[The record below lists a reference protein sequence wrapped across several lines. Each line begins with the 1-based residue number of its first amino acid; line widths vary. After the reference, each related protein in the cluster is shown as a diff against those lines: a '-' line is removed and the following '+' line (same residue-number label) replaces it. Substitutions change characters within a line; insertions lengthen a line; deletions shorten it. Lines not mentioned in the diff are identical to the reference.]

1 MTILGDDDDVDVVT
15 QTLEYLSQSELGAL
29 VLERQLLA
37 LWGAM
42 VLLLLFPYR

>member
-1 MTILGDDDDVDVVT
+1 MTTLGDDDVDVDA
-15 QTLEYLSQSELGAL
+15 QPLEYLLQSELGAL

-42 VLLLLFPYR
+42 VLLLLFPDR